1 MSADPS
7 TGPAWTPPG
16 RLRLALA
23 LLGKEALRLRRN
35 PAALMAVGLLLLM
48 SVLVSL
54 EARQGQAQQRAEA
67 RAATL
72 PCIVVHAPGDTL
84 AAYLARH
91 RPPMPLRYVEARE
104 PLGVAHPP
112 GLPCAVEIGPQVQAS
127 APGAKVQRRL
137 VFRHGEDRTRS
148 ERLARWVL
156 GGLAAQALD
165 GSVEQSMQPFP
176 PDPRAPRPSALAK
189 LDLGA
194 GATRA
199 LVGTMLLYST
209 LFFVCGPLFISFAA
223 HERERGIA
231 QALALSPAGPGLA
244 LAVKLVFHLGLAGL
258 ACAAMLAV
266 LAPGLLRLPATWA
279 VLGLAGLGQMA
290 VGALVVSFSRSQTSA
305 SLIGFGYLMAVGAVF
320 ALSGRFPAF
329 QVVRGLMFEHH
340 ALGALHV
347 LLEPSRGAAA
357 ALAQALVGLLTLVP
371 ALLAA
376 AAWAWVR
383 RGWRQP

>member
-1 MSADPS
+1 MSPRPPLAHR
-7 TGPAWTPPG
+7 PPG
-16 RLRLALA
+16 RLVLLRA
-23 LLGKEALRLRRN
+23 LLGKELLRLRRN

-54 EARQGQAQQRAEA
+54 EARQSQAAQRAEA
-67 RAATL
+67 RAAGQ
-72 PCIVVHAPGDTL
+72 PCAVLHAPGDAF

-91 RPPMPLRYVEARE
+91 RPPMPLRYVETPQ
-104 PLGVAHPP
+104 PLGVHHPH
-112 GLPCAVEIGPQVQAS
+112 GLPCAVEIGALDEGPQAEDK
-127 APGAKVQRRL
+127 PRRRL
-137 VFRHGEDRTRS
+137 VFRHGEDRART

-165 GSVEQSMQPFP
+165 GVVEQSMQPFP
-176 PDPRAPRPSALAK
+176 PDHAPARPPALGK
-189 LDLGA
+189 LDLGT
-194 GATRA
+194 GSSRA

-209 LFFVCGPLFISFAA
+209 LFFVCGALFISFSA

-244 LAVKLVFHLGLAGL
+244 LAAKLIFHLGLAAL

-266 LAPGLLRLPATWA
+266 LAPRLLGLPVAWA
-279 VLGLAGLGQMA
+279 VLLMAGLGQLA
-290 VGALVVSFSRSQTSA
+290 VGALVVSFTRSQTSA
-305 SLIGFGYLMAVGAVF
+305 SLVGFCYLMGVGAVM

-329 QVVRGLMFEHH
+329 QVLRGLMFEHH
-340 ALGALHV
+340 ALAALHA
-347 LLEPSRGAAA
+347 LLDPQRGSAIT
-357 ALAQALVGLLTLVP
+357 LVHGGLGLVTTVPVGLGL
-371 ALLAA
+371 